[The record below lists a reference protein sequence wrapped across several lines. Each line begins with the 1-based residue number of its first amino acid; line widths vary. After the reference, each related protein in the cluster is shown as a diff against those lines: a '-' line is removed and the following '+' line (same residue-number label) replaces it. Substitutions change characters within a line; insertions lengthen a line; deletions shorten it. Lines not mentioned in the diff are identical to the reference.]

1 MLKKGCHASFT
12 ASIDLIFSSTSSF
25 VNRRTRPC
33 NILSRRYYVF
43 EYIRESTLI
52 LGIILFSFQFV
63 VFYGL
68 TKIFAVNHGLIPK
81 STNYSTLFQY
91 FNLERG
97 LVIGAALTLL
107 GSVLLYTG
115 FISELKIES
124 TLKFIFPGIIA
135 IALGIQIILFSF
147 FFSILGLAE
156 KK

>member
-1 MLKKGCHASFT
+1 MDNPFIKLFRSKINTETNFTLTRAALLASGLCSWSCVSLGCF
-12 ASIDLIFSSTSSF
+12 L
-25 VNRRTRPC
+25 
-33 NILSRRYYVF
+33 
-43 EYIRESTLI
+43 
-52 LGIILFSFQFV
+52 
-63 VFYGL
+63 
-68 TKIFAVNHGLIPK
+68 VNHGLIPK

-97 LVIGAALTLL
+97 LVIGATLTLL